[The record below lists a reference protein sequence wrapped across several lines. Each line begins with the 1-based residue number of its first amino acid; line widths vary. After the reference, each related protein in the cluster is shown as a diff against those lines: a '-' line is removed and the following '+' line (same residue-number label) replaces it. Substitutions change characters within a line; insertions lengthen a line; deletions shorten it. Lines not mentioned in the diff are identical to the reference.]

1 MAQFGTQ
8 LRYWRELRN
17 LSQQQVANAL
27 DRENLGVKRE
37 AIANWEKGYRTP
49 SLEVIRA
56 LCGIYRCSWEDLMES
71 DPDSLLDLPSDP
83 ATKSDVDRI
92 LAAISEV
99 RTLVL
104 ARSGT

>member
-1 MAQFGTQ
+1 MARLSTQ
-8 LRYWRELRN
+8 LRYWRENRG
-17 LSQQQVANAL
+17 LSQQQVVNAL
-27 DRENLGVKRE
+27 DQEGMGRERATLSQYESGV
-37 AIANWEKGYRTP
+37 RTP
-49 SLEVIRA
+49 PIEVIKA
-56 LCGIYRCSWEDLMES
+56 LARIYRCKVDDLVTDSPES
-71 DPDSLLDLPSDP
+71 LVDLPSDP